1 MKEKQRIK
9 SYINPSKID
18 PDRGLVAQDLSAT
31 YSPLPT
37 VTDTP
42 TLRVILGSKAISTEL
57 DSDSDLSLIFHT
69 REGLTKDVLSSL
81 SKFLGVT
88 LEQLAILLHSSY
100 RNLARKDGSDLLDS
114 YKTEKV
120 LEIATFAQRGVEVIG
135 SHAGFKR
142 WLQSPILALG
152 GKAPL
157 EFLDT
162 SFGIQLLLKLLGR
175 LEYGVYS

>member
-1 MKEKQRIK
+1 M
-9 SYINPSKID
+9 
-18 PDRGLVAQDLSAT
+18 AQDLSLT
-31 YSPLPT
+31 YSPLPNE
-37 VTDTP
+37 VDTP

-57 DSDSDLSLIFHT
+57 DGENDLNLIFYT
-69 REGLTKDVLSSL
+69 REGHTKEVVNSL
-81 SKFLGVT
+81 SKFLGIT

-100 RNLARKDGSDLLDS
+100 RNLARKDGSDLLDT
-114 YKTEKV
+114 YKSDKV

-135 SHAGFKR
+135 SHSGFKQ

-162 SFGIQLLLKLLGR
+162 SFGIQLLLKLPGK

>member
-18 PDRGLVAQDLSAT
+18 PDKGLVSQDLSAT

-37 VTDTP
+37 VTDKP

>member
-1 MKEKQRIK
+1 MCIR
-9 SYINPSKID
+9 
-18 PDRGLVAQDLSAT
+18 DR
-31 YSPLPT
+31 
-37 VTDTP
+37 
-42 TLRVILGSKAISTEL
+42 
-57 DSDSDLSLIFHT
+57 
-69 REGLTKDVLSSL
+69 LSSL